1 MIDKSEMNELRER
14 VEDLLDNQI
23 RDWELVRTNT
33 YALASLKTRY
43 LYIRD
48 FPVILQFN
56 PERIRSSAAK
66 TDTASLQARPCFFCH
81 RPEEH
86 MVLITMM
93 LSIYWLIL
101 IQSPADI

>member
-23 RDWELVRTNT
+23 RDWGVGSHEYLCFG
-33 YALASLKTRY
+33 SLKTRY

-56 PERIRSSAAK
+56 PSVSVPLLLKQTLLLCRHDRVF
-66 TDTASLQARPCFFCH
+66 L
-81 RPEEH
+81 
-86 MVLITMM
+86 
-93 LSIYWLIL
+93 
-101 IQSPADI
+101 SPAGRTIWY

>member
-43 LYIRD
+43 LYIKD
-48 FPVILQFN
+48 FPVI
-56 PERIRSSAAK
+56 
-66 TDTASLQARPCFFCH
+66 
-81 RPEEH
+81 
-86 MVLITMM
+86 
-93 LSIYWLIL
+93 
-101 IQSPADI
+101 

>member
-43 LYIRD
+43 LYIKD

-81 RPEEH
+81 RPEEQYG
-86 MVLITMM
+86 IDY
-93 LSIYWLIL
+93 IYWLIL

>member
-1 MIDKSEMNELRER
+1 MIDKSEMNELREH

-48 FPVILQFN
+48 TV
-56 PERIRSSAAK
+56 
-66 TDTASLQARPCFFCH
+66 
-81 RPEEH
+81 
-86 MVLITMM
+86 
-93 LSIYWLIL
+93 
-101 IQSPADI
+101 QSGAYPFLCC

>member
-43 LYIRD
+43 LYIKD
-48 FPVILQFN
+48 FPLYYSS
-56 PERIRSSAAK
+56 IRSVSVPLLLK
-66 TDTASLQARPCFFCH
+66 QTLLLCKHDRVFSVTGRKNN
-81 RPEEH
+81 